1 VHERRVVLDDLLVV
15 HRRIILWV
23 GVVGTFLEVWDALQL
38 LSAVA
43 PTETVERVRMLIL
56 ALGLVRQICKAP
68 RQWQQVCPQLVHLRN
83 IADCEDAK
91 PVESERLLDLGPQRA
106 ARLSQRLIG
115 NHLDGPLGRLRSALV
130 GCGHIL

>member
-1 VHERRVVLDDLLVV
+1 
-15 HRRIILWV
+15 
-23 GVVGTFLEVWDALQL
+23 
-38 LSAVA
+38 
-43 PTETVERVRMLIL
+43 MLIL

-91 PVESERLLDLGPQRA
+91 PVESERLGRSLSGGRSFSAREVLHSHARSPHLLDLGPQRA